1 MTDEVL
7 KGVKPEDIEREIKE
21 PESKIKKF
29 LLVGAGLFI
38 LLIVFSWTFSHEL
51 GGYINS
57 RQVSDNAIDF
67 GEIKIIFEGSVL
79 PRLVEEYQNNEHR
92 EIKACLFGTK
102 SGADYIIGD
111 ISFPEIVRAN
121 VLHVVSV
128 GCPEGTIID
137 LHSHPINECWPS
149 EQDLSTYDSLRRENP
164 EIRMMIMCGRNR
176 FALF

>member
-1 MTDEVL
+1 MTDAVL
-7 KGVKPEDIEREIKE
+7 KGVKPEDIEKEIKV
-21 PESKIKKF
+21 PESKFKHFFVVI
-29 LLVGAGLFI
+29 VGIFI

-51 GGYINS
+51 GGYVNSKKVINN
-57 RQVSDNAIDF
+57 VTDF
-67 GEIKIIFEGSVL
+67 GAVKIIFEGSVL
-79 PRLVEEYQNNEHR
+79 PRIVEEYQNNEHR
-92 EIKACLFGTK
+92 EIKACLFGSK

-111 ISFPEIVRAN
+111 VSFPEIVRAN

-128 GCPEGTIID
+128 GCPKDTIMD

-149 EQDLSTYDSLRRENP
+149 EQDLSAYDALKKENP